1 MQEAKDASNI
11 DLLIK
16 KGYLTATKEEEINGK
31 LKL

>member
-1 MQEAKDASNI
+1 MQEAKDASDI

-16 KGYLTATKEEEINGK
+16 EGCLTATKEKINGK